1 MAARTLDC
9 DTLIIGS
16 GPGGATAAALLAEA
30 GRDILLVEEGRHH
43 SLDSAISYTRE
54 ELDQKYRNGGLN
66 TTLGKTAVTYIE
78 GRCVGGASEIN
89 AALYHRPQPSTL
101 RAWQLKY
108 QLDDFEPSALEP
120 YFQQTEAELSV
131 STRPDGLAPTSDLL
145 GAGAEALGWASA
157 EIPRCWKYT
166 RRPDGTWTGRRQS
179 MTETMIPRA
188 LAAGCRLQDDTRV
201 LRLNLKAGRA
211 VSATALHRGQRVTIR
226 FQRVLV
232 CAGAVQT
239 PLILRRS
246 GIRSRIGD
254 ALKLHP
260 MIRIVA
266 RFPDEIND
274 PVWGVPV
281 RQVSEFKPHLT
292 LGCSHSSIPHLSM
305 WMGAGQLPQ
314 ADLLRDWRRLAIFY
328 VAAIGQGQ
336 GQIRNLPAFN
346 QPLIRYDLNN
356 RDLALLGEGL
366 YRLGQLLFTAGAE
379 ELYSPIEG
387 ETAPIRALPGLD
399 GIRSG
404 LPHGKL
410 SVSTIHLF
418 SSCPMGED
426 RRTCAVDSYGR
437 MHDHKNIYVFD
448 ASMLPESP
456 GVNPQGTLMAL
467 VRRNTRRL
475 LADLS

>member
-1 MAARTLDC
+1 MATTLDC
-9 DTLIIGS
+9 EILIIGS

-30 GRDILLVEEGRHH
+30 GRDVLVVEEGEHH
-43 SLDSAISYTRE
+43 TIDSAISYTRE

-66 TTLGKTAVTYIE
+66 TTLGQTAVTYIE
-78 GRCVGGASEIN
+78 GRCVGGGSEIN
-89 AALYHRPQPSTL
+89 AALYHRPKPSML
-101 RAWQLKY
+101 REWQLKY
-108 QLDDFEPSALEP
+108 QLDDFDPDDLEP
-120 YFQQTEAELSV
+120 YFVDTERDLSV
-131 STRPDGLAPTSDLL
+131 STRPDGLAPSSDRLE
-145 GAGAEALGWASA
+145 AGAEALGWAST
-157 EIPRCWKYT
+157 EIPRCWKYAQ
-166 RRPDGTWTGRRQS
+166 RDDGSWSGRRQS
-179 MTETMIPRA
+179 MTETMVPRA
-188 LAAGCRLQDDTRV
+188 LAAGCRLAPNTRV
-201 LRLNLKAGRA
+201 LRLKMKAGRA
-211 VSATALHRGQRVTIR
+211 VSAEARRGRERVTIR

-246 GIRSRIGD
+246 GIRERIGD
-254 ALKLHP
+254 SLKLHP

-266 RFPDEIND
+266 RFRDEIND
-274 PVWGVPV
+274 PTWGVPV

-314 ADLLRDWRRLAIFY
+314 ERLLRDWKHLAIFY

-346 QPLIRYDLNN
+346 QPLIRYNLNDS
-356 RDLALLGEGL
+356 DLALMGEGL
-366 YRLGQLLFTAGAE
+366 YRLGQLLFTAGAS

-387 ETAPIRALPGLD
+387 DTAPISALSGLD

-437 MHDHKNIYVFD
+437 MHSHENIYVFD
-448 ASMLPESP
+448 ASMLPASP

-467 VRRNTRRL
+467 VRRNTQRL
-475 LADLS
+475 LADLT